1 MPACA
6 SLLRMMSFMSFT
18 PPFIR
23 FRKGSDD
30 DDEEEEEEEEE
41 EDAVAGGAT
50 EVLVLETPE
59 VSMEETAAAEEE
71 RGEEEEEEMEEDEEE
86 EEEGGI
92 CCVVAFDS
100 ASNACLSARVFS
112 ARVCHCFTRLL
123 HSAPTSV
130 LLCFLSLL
138 TTLPNFVAFKT
149 STVTGKWLSCRSTN
163 SITSTLLLSSWQ
175 SRSHTFKTDRPPAP
189 TNC

>member
-1 MPACA
+1 
-6 SLLRMMSFMSFT
+6 MMSFMSFT
-18 PPFIR
+18 LPFIR
-23 FRKGSDD
+23 FRKGSD
-30 DDEEEEEEEEE
+30 EEEEEEV
-41 EDAVAGGAT
+41 DAVAGGTT

-59 VSMEETAAAEEE
+59 VSMDETVAAEA
-71 RGEEEEEEMEEDEEE
+71 EEEEEEEA

-100 ASNACLSARVFS
+100 TSNACLSARVFS

-123 HSAPTSV
+123 HSTPTSV

>member
-1 MPACA
+1 
-6 SLLRMMSFMSFT
+6 MSFMSFT

-71 RGEEEEEEMEEDEEE
+71 RGEEEEEEMEEDEEDEEEE